1 MPPITQPRVYRVALE
16 ILPGNGSGRMTANQ
30 YFRMAQVNQNL
41 LYQPDEQPSHP
52 ASLVHGFQN
61 VMTRMAAMAAT
72 ASIIAVAGGQSQS
85 YLSWI
90 FFSALVVCG
99 IGTIL
104 QTFRFWRFGSGYS
117 LGVSS
122 GSAFIA
128 ICISALLAGGPA
140 LLSSLIVVSALIQ
153 FVFISRLSWLR
164 RVISPLVAGT
174 VLMLLASTIITVVLS
189 RLSDLPEGAPSMAAP
204 ILAGTTLVILMML
217 RLFATPKWQ
226 QCAPIVAIVVGC
238 AIAAP
243 FGAYDWQHVMDASW
257 IGFPSYAWPGFD
269 LTFGATFWGLLPGFV
284 IVNMAT
290 MINSVSD
297 TVVIQQ
303 VAWRK
308 PRATD
313 FRVVQG
319 AHYLQVLTNLLAAAL
334 GTLPNMIGA
343 TSSARVMLTGVAARR
358 MGIYGGLILIAVA
371 FSPKLIALVVATPR
385 PVLAAYMTFM
395 LSLLFVQGMTTIFK
409 DRVDGRKAAVVGVS
423 LWIGIGFQNQVI
435 LPELLTGT
443 LGTLLS
449 SGMTTGAVC
458 VILLTLLMEF
468 TSKRRRRL
476 SVAMNLSSLPR
487 IDSFLQGFAA
497 SVGWNEASTNRLRSA
512 GEETL
517 SCLLPQDEE
526 PEEHAGK
533 RLIVAARR
541 ADAAIEMEF
550 VVTTEGENLE
560 DKLAYMSEQPEIQ
573 DERELSFRLLRHY
586 ASSVHHNK
594 YNDIDIITVQVA
606 PS

>member
-1 MPPITQPRVYRVALE
+1 
-16 ILPGNGSGRMTANQ
+16 
-30 YFRMAQVNQNL
+30 MAQINENI

-52 ASLVHGFQN
+52 ASVVHGFQS

-72 ASIIAVAGGQSQS
+72 ASVIAVAGGQSQG

-99 IGTIL
+99 IGGIL

-117 LGVSS
+117 LSVTSS
-122 GSAFIA
+122 SAFIA

-140 LLSSLIVVSALIQ
+140 LLSSLIVASSLIQ

-189 RLSDLPEGAPSMAAP
+189 RLSDLPEGAPPVAAP
-204 ILAGTTLVILMML
+204 ILAGTTLFILMVL
-217 RLFATPKWQ
+217 RLFASPKWQ
-226 QCAPIVAIVVGC
+226 QWAPVVAIMVGC

-243 FGAYDWQHVMDASW
+243 FGVYDWQHVMEASW
-257 IGFPSYAWPGFD
+257 IGFPSYTWPGFD
-269 LTFGATFWGLLPGFV
+269 LSFGATFWGLLPGFV
-284 IVNMAT
+284 IVSMAT
-290 MINSVSD
+290 TINSISD
-297 TVVIQQ
+297 TVVIQK
-303 VAWRK
+303 VAWRR

-319 AHYLQVLTNLLAAAL
+319 AHHLLVLTNLLAAAL

-343 TSSARVMLTGVAARR
+343 ANSARVMLTGVAARR

-385 PVLAAYMTFM
+385 PVLVAYMIFM
-395 LSLLFVQGMTTIFK
+395 LSLLFVEGMRTVFR
-409 DRVDGRKAAVVGVS
+409 DGVDGRKAAVIGVS

-435 LPELLTGT
+435 LPDLLTGT

-449 SGMTTGAVC
+449 NGMTTGSVC

-468 TSKRRRRL
+468 TSSRRRRL
-476 SVAMNLSSLPR
+476 NVAMNLSSFPR
-487 IDSFLQGFAA
+487 IDSFLQGFAT
-497 SVGWNEASTNRLRSA
+497 SVGWNEASINRLRSA

-517 SCLLPQDEE
+517 SSLLSQDEE
-526 PEEHAGK
+526 PEEDARK

-541 ADAAIEMEF
+541 ADAVIEMEF
-550 VVTTEGENLE
+550 VVTTEGGNLE
-560 DKLAYMSEQPEIQ
+560 DKLAYLNEQPEIQ
-573 DERELSFRLLRHY
+573 DEREISFRLLRHY
-586 ASSVHHNK
+586 ASSVQHHK
-594 YNDIDIITVQVA
+594 YHDIDIITVQVA
-606 PS
+606 PSS

>member
-1 MPPITQPRVYRVALE
+1 
-16 ILPGNGSGRMTANQ
+16 
-30 YFRMAQVNQNL
+30 MAQVNENI
-41 LYQPDEQPSHP
+41 LYQPDERPGHL
-52 ASLVHGFQN
+52 ASVVHGFQS
-61 VMTRMAAMAAT
+61 VMTLMAAMAAT
-72 ASIIAVAGGQSQS
+72 ASIIAVAGGQSQG

-90 FFSALVVCG
+90 LFSALVVCG
-99 IGTIL
+99 IGGIL

-117 LGVSS
+117 LSVVSA
-122 GSAFIA
+122 SAFIA

-140 LLSSLIVVSALIQ
+140 LLSSLIVASSLIQ

-189 RLSDLPEGAPSMAAP
+189 RLSDLPEGAPPVAAP
-204 ILAGTTLVILMML
+204 ILAGTTLSILMVL
-217 RLFATPKWQ
+217 RLFASPKWQ
-226 QCAPIVAIVVGC
+226 QWAPVVAIVVGC

-243 FGAYDWQHVMDASW
+243 FRAYDWQHVMEASW
-257 IGFPSYAWPGFD
+257 IGFPSYTWPGFD
-269 LTFGATFWGLLPGFV
+269 LSFGATFWGLLPGFV

-290 MINSVSD
+290 TINSISD
-297 TVVIQQ
+297 TVVIQK
-303 VAWRK
+303 VAWRR

-319 AHYLQVLTNLLAAAL
+319 AHHLLVLTNLLAAAL

-343 TSSARVMLTGVAARR
+343 ANSARVMLTGVAARR

-385 PVLAAYMTFM
+385 PVLVAYMIFL
-395 LSLLFVQGMTTIFK
+395 LSLLFVQGMRTVFS
-409 DRVDGRKAAVVGVS
+409 DGVDGRKAAVIGVS

-435 LPELLTGT
+435 LPDLLTGT

-449 SGMTTGAVC
+449 NGMTTGSVC

-468 TSKRRRRL
+468 TSRRRRRL
-476 SVAMNLSSLPR
+476 NVAMNLSSLPR
-487 IDSFLQGFAA
+487 IDSFLQEFAT
-497 SVGWNEASTNRLRSA
+497 SVGWNEASINRLRSA

-517 SCLLPQDEE
+517 SSLLSQDEE
-526 PEEHAGK
+526 PEEDAGK

-541 ADAAIEMEF
+541 ADAVIEMEF
-550 VVTTEGENLE
+550 VVTTEGGNLE
-560 DKLAYMSEQPEIQ
+560 DRLAYLNEQPEIQ
-573 DERELSFRLLRHY
+573 DEREISFRLLRHY
-586 ASSVHHNK
+586 ASSVQHHK
-594 YNDIDIITVQVA
+594 YHDIDIITVQVA

>member
-1 MPPITQPRVYRVALE
+1 
-16 ILPGNGSGRMTANQ
+16 
-30 YFRMAQVNQNL
+30 MAQVNENL
-41 LYQPDEQPSHP
+41 LYQPDERPSHP
-52 ASLVHGFQN
+52 VALAQGFQN

-72 ASIIAVAGGQSQS
+72 TSIIAVAGGQSQG

-99 IGTIL
+99 TGSIL

-117 LGVSS
+117 LSVTSA
-122 GSAFIA
+122 SAFIA

-140 LLSSLIVVSALIQ
+140 LLSSLIVASSLIQ

-189 RLSDLPEGAPSMAAP
+189 RLSDLPEGAPQVAAP
-204 ILAGTTLVILMML
+204 ILAGTTLVILMAL
-217 RLFATPKWQ
+217 RLFASPKWQ
-226 QCAPIVAIVVGC
+226 QWAPVVGIVAGC
-238 AIAAP
+238 VIAVP
-243 FGAYDWQHVMDASW
+243 FGAYDWRLVVEAPW
-257 IGFPSYAWPGFD
+257 IGFRSYPWTGFD
-269 LTFGATFWGLLPGFV
+269 LSFGATFWALLPGFV

-290 MINSVSD
+290 TINSISD
-297 TVVIQQ
+297 TVAIQQ
-303 VAWRK
+303 VAWRR

-319 AHYLQVLTNLLAAAL
+319 AHHLMVLTNLLAAAL

-343 TSSARVMLTGVAARR
+343 ANSARVMLTGVAARR

-371 FSPKLIALVVATPR
+371 FSPKLIALVVAIPR
-385 PVLAAYMTFM
+385 PVLVANMIFM
-395 LSLLFVQGMTTIFK
+395 MSLLFVQGMRTVFRDGI
-409 DRVDGRKAAVVGVS
+409 DGRKAAVIGLS
-423 LWIGIGFQNQVI
+423 LWMGIGFQNQVI
-435 LPELLTGT
+435 LPDLLTGT

-449 SGMTTGAVC
+449 NGMTTGSVC
-458 VILLTLLMEF
+458 VILLALLMEY

-476 SVAMNLSSLPR
+476 NVVMNLSSLPR
-487 IDSFLQGFAA
+487 IDSFLQGFGTSA
-497 SVGWNEASTNRLRSA
+497 GWNEESIDRLRSA

-517 SCLLPQDEE
+517 SSLLSQDEE
-526 PEEHAGK
+526 PEEDAKK

-550 VVTTEGENLE
+550 VVTTEGGNLE
-560 DKLAYMSEQPEIQ
+560 DKMAYLNEQPEIQ
-573 DERELSFRLLRHY
+573 DEREISFRLLRHY
-586 ASSVHHNK
+586 ASSVQHHK
-594 YNDIDIITVQVA
+594 YHDIDIITVQVA
-606 PS
+606 PSS

>member
-1 MPPITQPRVYRVALE
+1 
-16 ILPGNGSGRMTANQ
+16 
-30 YFRMAQVNQNL
+30 MAQVNENI
-41 LYQPDEQPSHP
+41 LYQPDERPSHP
-52 ASLVHGFQN
+52 AALFHGFQS

-72 ASIIAVAGGQSQS
+72 ASIIAVAGGQSEG

-99 IGTIL
+99 MGSML

-117 LGVSS
+117 LSVTSA
-122 GSAFIA
+122 SAFIA

-140 LLSSLIVVSALIQ
+140 MLSSLIVASSLIQ

-189 RLSDLPEGAPSMAAP
+189 RLSDLPEGAPSVAAP
-204 ILAGTTLVILMML
+204 VLAGTTLLILMAL
-217 RLFATPKWQ
+217 RLFASPKWQ
-226 QCAPIVAIVVGC
+226 QWSPVVAIVVGC
-238 AIAAP
+238 AIAVP
-243 FGAYDWQHVMDASW
+243 FGAYDWQLVMEAAW
-257 IGFPSYAWPGFD
+257 IGLPSYSWPGFD
-269 LTFGATFWGLLPGFV
+269 LSFGATFWGLLPGFV
-284 IVNMAT
+284 IVNLAT
-290 MINSVSD
+290 TINSISD

-319 AHYLQVLTNLLAAAL
+319 AHNLLVLTNLVAAAL
-334 GTLPNMIGA
+334 GTLPTMIGA
-343 TSSARVMLTGVAARR
+343 ANSARVLLTGVAARR

-385 PVLAAYMTFM
+385 PVLVAFMIFM
-395 LSLLFVQGMTTIFK
+395 LSLLFVPGMSIVFR
-409 DRVDGRKAAVVGVS
+409 DGMDGRKAAVIGVS

-435 LPELLTGT
+435 LPDLLTGT

-449 SGMTTGAVC
+449 NGVTTGSVC
-458 VILLTLLMEF
+458 VILLTLLIEY
-468 TSKRRRRL
+468 TSRRRRRL
-476 SVAMNLSSLPR
+476 NVAMHLSSLPR
-487 IDSFLQGFAA
+487 IDSFLQEFATSA
-497 SVGWNEASTNRLRSA
+497 GWNEASISRLRSA

-517 SCLLPQDEE
+517 SSLLAQDEE
-526 PEEHAGK
+526 LEEDARK

-550 VVTTEGENLE
+550 AVTTEGGNLE
-560 DKLAYMSEQPEIQ
+560 DKLAYLNQQPELQ
-573 DERELSFRLLRHY
+573 DEHEISFRLLRHY
-586 ASSVHHNK
+586 ASSVQHHK
-594 YNDIDIITVQVA
+594 YHGIDIITVQVA
-606 PS
+606 PWS

>member
-1 MPPITQPRVYRVALE
+1 
-16 ILPGNGSGRMTANQ
+16 
-30 YFRMAQVNQNL
+30 MAQVNENL
-41 LYQPDEQPSHP
+41 LYQPDERPSHP
-52 ASLVHGFQN
+52 AALFHGFQS

-72 ASIIAVAGGQSQS
+72 ASIIAVAGGQSEG

-99 IGTIL
+99 MGSML

-117 LGVSS
+117 LGVTSA
-122 GSAFIA
+122 SAFIA

-140 LLSSLIVVSALIQ
+140 MLSSLIVASSLIQ

-189 RLSDLPEGAPSMAAP
+189 RLSDLPEGAPSVAAP
-204 ILAGTTLVILMML
+204 VLAGTTLLILMAL
-217 RLFATPKWQ
+217 RLFASPKWQ
-226 QCAPIVAIVVGC
+226 QWSPVVAIVVGC
-238 AIAAP
+238 AIAVP
-243 FGAYDWQHVMDASW
+243 FGAYDWQLVMEAAW
-257 IGFPSYAWPGFD
+257 IGLPSYSWPGFD
-269 LTFGATFWGLLPGFV
+269 LSFGATFWGLLPGFV
-284 IVNMAT
+284 IVNLAT
-290 MINSVSD
+290 TINSISD

-303 VAWRK
+303 VAWRR

-319 AHYLQVLTNLLAAAL
+319 AHNLLVLTNLVAAAL
-334 GTLPNMIGA
+334 GTLPTMIGA
-343 TSSARVMLTGVAARR
+343 ANSARVLLTGVAARR

-385 PVLAAYMTFM
+385 PVLVAFMIFM
-395 LSLLFVQGMTTIFK
+395 LSLLFVPGMSIVFR
-409 DRVDGRKAAVVGVS
+409 DGMDGRKAAVIGVS

-435 LPELLTGT
+435 LPDLLTGT

-449 SGMTTGAVC
+449 NGVTTGSVC
-458 VILLTLLMEF
+458 VILLTLLIEY
-468 TSKRRRRL
+468 TSRRRRRL
-476 SVAMNLSSLPR
+476 NVAMNLSSLPR
-487 IDSFLQGFAA
+487 IDSFLQEFAT
-497 SVGWNEASTNRLRSA
+497 SVGWNEASISRLRSA

-517 SCLLPQDEE
+517 SSLLAQDEE
-526 PEEHAGK
+526 LEEDARK

-550 VVTTEGENLE
+550 AVTTEGGNLE
-560 DKLAYMSEQPEIQ
+560 DKLAYLNQQPELP
-573 DERELSFRLLRHY
+573 DEHEISFRLLRHY
-586 ASSVHHNK
+586 ASSVQHHK
-594 YNDIDIITVQVA
+594 YHGIDIITVQVA
-606 PS
+606 PWS